1 MLKEIFSLFYVANL
15 NRTKQL
21 MGLPLRGVK
30 LIKNCLLRTATL
42 QDKQLLMA
50 KDDEKIKTITLD
62 TIADFKCFASVGLRK
77 TDDPDTISHQSPVIN
92 PRHTHF

>member
-1 MLKEIFSLFYVANL
+1 
-15 NRTKQL
+15 
-21 MGLPLRGVK
+21 MGLTMRRVK
-30 LIKNCLLRTATL
+30 LIKTCSLRRATL

-62 TIADFKCFASVGLRK
+62 TIADFKCFASVGLKK